1 MLSESLPRYGSK
13 SPRDRVPPNR
23 AGVDLLVFFLIVG
36 DHLPSVIEN
45 HTAGVGDPLID
56 GKDIVH
62 DIFSA
67 FIEGM
72 SLRIVKLFKA
82 KYLSGQPEITIPSH
96 RPQRKITSPRLVL
109 KRAILA
115 NQQLRR

>member
-1 MLSESLPRYGSK
+1 MFHPTGL
-13 SPRDRVPPNR
+13 
-23 AGVDLLVFFLIVG
+23 GVDLLVFFLIMG
-36 DHLPSVIEN
+36 DYLPGVIEN
-45 HTAGVGDPLID
+45 HTAGAGSPLID

-72 SLRIVKLFKA
+72 SLRIDKLFKA

-115 NQQLRR
+115 NQQLHR

>member
-1 MLSESLPRYGSK
+1 M
-13 SPRDRVPPNR
+13 
-23 AGVDLLVFFLIVG
+23 FFLIVG

-45 HTAGVGDPLID
+45 HTAGAGGPLID

-72 SLRIVKLFKA
+72 SLRIVKLFKT
-82 KYLSGQPEITIPSH
+82 KHLFGQPEITIPSH
-96 RPQRKITSPRLVL
+96 RPQRKITSHRRVL